1 MSTDDAKRTRI
12 KAKVAA
18 SQARQKRAGPSA
30 RPRPAPKDDLP
41 EDYRSLARQY
51 PWLIVGGGVAA
62 GVLVAALLPRGIGRR
77 WGKRAMAAAAVGS
90 EVALAFG
97 ARARDAAAEAGRD
110 GIERLEEFGGT
121 VGEGTAE
128 MRERAT
134 KAGGAAVRQA
144 RDTGLSL
151 ARGAVKLAARVRR

>member
-18 SQARQKRAGPSA
+18 SQARQKRATPPATA
-30 RPRPAPKDDLP
+30 RRAPKDDLP

-51 PWLIVGGGVAA
+51 PWLMIGSGLAA
-62 GVLVAALLPRGIGRR
+62 GLLVAALLPRGLGRR

-97 ARARDAAAEAGRD
+97 SRARDAAAEAGRD
-110 GIERLEEFGGT
+110 GLERLEDFGGT

-128 MRERAT
+128 MRDRAA
-134 KAGGAAVRQA
+134 KVGGAAARQA
-144 RDTGLSL
+144 RDSGLSL
-151 ARGAVKLAARVRR
+151 ARRAVKLAARVRG